1 MQPCRPHSSA
11 RILIADDHALVRYG
25 LRKLIGADSN
35 YCCVGEAAN
44 GEEALNSAK
53 KLRPDVLLLDDVMPK
68 LSGIQIL
75 QRLSDA
81 HLHVRTILLMSTFSD
96 FEVSQAIARGARGI
110 FYKTT
115 STELLLKSI
124 RCVLEGQVWI
134 DRATLTGLI
143 THVGH
148 SRHDLTDR
156 EKDVVSAVASGS
168 CNKVIADRFTI
179 SEKTVKR
186 HLVNIFD
193 KLGVSS
199 RLELAVFAMHHG
211 LGPHG
216 FN

>member
-1 MQPCRPHSSA
+1 MNPANEPI
-11 RILIADDHALVRYG
+11 RILIADDHTLVRYG
-25 LRKLIGADSN
+25 LKRLIGADSN
-35 YCCVGEAAN
+35 YSCVGEAAN
-44 GEEALNSAK
+44 GEEAFNATK

-68 LSGIQIL
+68 LSGMQVL
-75 QRLSDA
+75 QRLSEA
-81 HLHVRTILLMSTFSD
+81 HLRVQTILLVSTFNE
-96 FEVSQAIARGARGI
+96 FEVSQAIAHGARGI
-110 FYKTT
+110 FYKSTA
-115 STELLLKSI
+115 TELLLKSI

-134 DRATLTGLI
+134 DRTTLAGLV
-143 THVGH
+143 THVGR
-148 SRHDLTDR
+148 SRHDLTVR
-156 EKDVVSAVASGS
+156 EKEMISAVASGS
-168 CNKVIADRFTI
+168 CNKEIACRFTI